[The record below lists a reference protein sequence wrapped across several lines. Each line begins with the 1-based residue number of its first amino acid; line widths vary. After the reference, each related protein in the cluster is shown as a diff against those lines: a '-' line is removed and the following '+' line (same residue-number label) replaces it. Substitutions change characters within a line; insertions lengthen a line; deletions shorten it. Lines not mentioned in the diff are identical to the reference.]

1 MEPVLD
7 ERDFVFCSFPTLN
20 WDQMRELNPIGIFH
34 EKEGVTFIL
43 DTKNAVDKKIDYLSV
58 YRLITLNV
66 HSSLDAVGLTAA
78 FSAKLAEK
86 ILVLMW
92 WRPIIMTISLC
103 LKRKRNR
110 LWRLFLNYKK
120 RYPTQCEYL
129 FISFIY
135 SINRKMIRPL
145 CGPFTHF
152 GCDDGPHR
160 SVEFTLLRTGGITFK
175 TEIPLS
181 GSV

>member
-7 ERDFVFCSFPTLN
+7 ERDFVFCSFPTLD

-86 ILVLMW
+86 NISANVVAAYYHDQIFVPEEKAEQALEAILELQ
-92 WRPIIMTISLC
+92 
-103 LKRKRNR
+103 
-110 LWRLFLNYKK
+110 KK
-120 RYPTQCEYL
+120 VP
-129 FISFIY
+129 
-135 SINRKMIRPL
+135 NAM
-145 CGPFTHF
+145 
-152 GCDDGPHR
+152 
-160 SVEFTLLRTGGITFK
+160 
-175 TEIPLS
+175 
-181 GSV
+181 

>member
-7 ERDFVFCSFPTLN
+7 ERDFVFCSFPTLD

-86 ILVLMW
+86 NISANVVAAYYHDHIFVPEEKVEQALEAILELQ
-92 WRPIIMTISLC
+92 
-103 LKRKRNR
+103 
-110 LWRLFLNYKK
+110 KK
-120 RYPTQCEYL
+120 VP
-129 FISFIY
+129 
-135 SINRKMIRPL
+135 NAM
-145 CGPFTHF
+145 
-152 GCDDGPHR
+152 
-160 SVEFTLLRTGGITFK
+160 
-175 TEIPLS
+175 
-181 GSV
+181 

>member
-7 ERDFVFCSFPTLN
+7 ERDFVFCSFPTLD

-86 ILVLMW
+86 NISANVVAAYYHDHIFVSEEKAEQALEAILELQ
-92 WRPIIMTISLC
+92 
-103 LKRKRNR
+103 
-110 LWRLFLNYKK
+110 KK
-120 RYPTQCEYL
+120 VP
-129 FISFIY
+129 
-135 SINRKMIRPL
+135 NAM
-145 CGPFTHF
+145 
-152 GCDDGPHR
+152 
-160 SVEFTLLRTGGITFK
+160 
-175 TEIPLS
+175 
-181 GSV
+181 

>member
-7 ERDFVFCSFPTLN
+7 ERDFVFCSFPTLD

-86 ILVLMW
+86 NISANVVAASYHDHIFVPEEKAEQALEAILELQ
-92 WRPIIMTISLC
+92 
-103 LKRKRNR
+103 
-110 LWRLFLNYKK
+110 KK
-120 RYPTQCEYL
+120 VP
-129 FISFIY
+129 
-135 SINRKMIRPL
+135 NAM
-145 CGPFTHF
+145 
-152 GCDDGPHR
+152 
-160 SVEFTLLRTGGITFK
+160 
-175 TEIPLS
+175 
-181 GSV
+181 

>member
-1 MEPVLD
+1 MSGILFFVLSQ
-7 ERDFVFCSFPTLN
+7 RSLGSN
-20 WDQMRELNPIGIFH
+20 AELNPIGIFH

-86 ILVLMW
+86 NISANVVAAYYHDHIFVPEEKAEQALEAILELQ
-92 WRPIIMTISLC
+92 
-103 LKRKRNR
+103 
-110 LWRLFLNYKK
+110 K

-135 SINRKMIRPL
+135 SINRKNHL
-145 CGPFTHF
+145 
-152 GCDDGPHR
+152 
-160 SVEFTLLRTGGITFK
+160 SALRTIHPFW
-175 TEIPLS
+175 LR
-181 GSV
+181 

>member
-7 ERDFVFCSFPTLN
+7 ERDFVFCSFPTLD

-86 ILVLMW
+86 NISANVVAAYYHDYIFVPEEKAEQALEAILELQ
-92 WRPIIMTISLC
+92 
-103 LKRKRNR
+103 
-110 LWRLFLNYKK
+110 KK
-120 RYPTQCEYL
+120 VP
-129 FISFIY
+129 
-135 SINRKMIRPL
+135 NAM
-145 CGPFTHF
+145 
-152 GCDDGPHR
+152 
-160 SVEFTLLRTGGITFK
+160 
-175 TEIPLS
+175 
-181 GSV
+181 

>member
-7 ERDFVFCSFPTLN
+7 ERDFVFCSFPTLD

-86 ILVLMW
+86 NISANVVAAYYHGHIFVPEEKAEQALEAILELQ
-92 WRPIIMTISLC
+92 
-103 LKRKRNR
+103 
-110 LWRLFLNYKK
+110 KK
-120 RYPTQCEYL
+120 VP
-129 FISFIY
+129 
-135 SINRKMIRPL
+135 NAM
-145 CGPFTHF
+145 
-152 GCDDGPHR
+152 
-160 SVEFTLLRTGGITFK
+160 
-175 TEIPLS
+175 
-181 GSV
+181 